1 MKIDKIINNNIVSCI
16 DDDGKEVV
24 VMGRGI
30 GFGTKSGKV
39 IKNEKIEKVFR
50 IDDETGLEK
59 FKELLRKMPLE
70 YISVST
76 DVISYAKRVLNRKL
90 NQNIYITLT
99 DHISFAI
106 QRFKDGIAFSNPL
119 LNDIKTF
126 YKEEYLI
133 GEYAINLIKEKIGI
147 NMSPEE
153 AGFIAIHIVNA
164 EYESNLKDITD
175 ITNLI
180 HKSFDIV
187 KDYFSMNI
195 DETTLDYQ
203 RFITHLRF
211 LAQRIVSDNMLNS
224 DNTEF
229 NNIIANMYPEEYKCS
244 MKIRETIKEI
254 YNKTVTDEE
263 TVYLA
268 VHIKRLRS

>member
-16 DDDGKEVV
+16 DNDGKEVV

-30 GFGTKSGKV
+30 GFGTKSGK
-39 IKNEKIEKVFR
+39 ILKNEKIEKIFR

-59 FKELLRKMPLE
+59 FKKLLRKMPLE
-70 YISVST
+70 YISVSS

-133 GEYAINLIKEKIGI
+133 GEYAVNLIKEKIGI
-147 NMSPEE
+147 KMSPEE

-180 HKSFDIV
+180 HKAFDIV
-187 KDYFSMNI
+187 KEYFSMDI

-211 LAQRIVSDNMLNS
+211 LAQRIVNDTMLNS

-229 NNIIANMYPEEYKCS
+229 NNIVADMYPEEYMCS
-244 MKIRETIKEI
+244 MKIRESIKEI
-254 YNKTVTDEE
+254 YNKSVTDEE
-263 TVYLA
+263 TIYLA

>member
-133 GEYAINLIKEKIGI
+133 GEYAINLIKEKIGVS
-147 NMSPEE
+147 MSPEE

-164 EYESNLKDITD
+164 EYESNIKDITD